1 MYGST
6 FVLPYF
12 LKYRCN
18 RCSPTCP
25 LQVKYC
31 TEAGLRKYES
41 TIARTC
47 TVQRTANF
55 HFRTVVLTY
64 LRIIRKYESTTT
76 SEIADFASAH
86 TFKNVLSYY
95 AQTICSYAHPL
106 YSIPIYFAV
115 LGSRELETTVS
126 FVRTSVIAIRAWVQL
141 RKQNTSVPSRDF
153 RKYKMYESTSV
164 IVHSSTRTCSSQLPS
179 YNALQR
185 YKYNGTCM

>member
-126 FVRTSVIAIRAWVQL
+126 FVRTSVIAIRA
-141 RKQNTSVPSRDF
+141 
-153 RKYKMYESTSV
+153 
-164 IVHSSTRTCSSQLPS
+164 
-179 YNALQR
+179 
-185 YKYNGTCM
+185 

>member
-1 MYGST
+1 MSFTSEVLYGSRAAE
-6 FVLPYF
+6 V
-12 LKYRCN
+12 
-18 RCSPTCP
+18 
-25 LQVKYC
+25 
-31 TEAGLRKYES
+31 RKYH
-41 TIARTC
+41 RTY
-47 TVQRTANF
+47 VYSTANF

-64 LRIIRKYESTTT
+64 LRIIRKYEST

>member
-1 MYGST
+1 MYCTRTVHVHVHVVVLPKVRVHVLCTCMYGST

-18 RCSPTCP
+18 RCTCP

-86 TFKNVLSYY
+86 TVLLK
-95 AQTICSYAHPL
+95 T
-106 YSIPIYFAV
+106 YFRTTV
-115 LGSRELETTVS
+115 RSNDLLIRSSFIQYTHIFRRFRQYLGSCRELETTVS
-126 FVRTSVIAIRAWVQL
+126 FVRTSVIAIRA
-141 RKQNTSVPSRDF
+141 
-153 RKYKMYESTSV
+153 
-164 IVHSSTRTCSSQLPS
+164 
-179 YNALQR
+179 
-185 YKYNGTCM
+185 